1 MNYLNELNQKLI
13 KDSALKTIKIENEA
27 INALEKSINE
37 SFISS
42 VQLIFESKGRLIIS
56 GIGKSAII
64 AQKIVATLN
73 STGTAALF
81 MHAAEGIHGDLGM
94 IQKDDIVMLISK
106 SGESPE
112 IKVLIPLIKNFGN
125 KIIALCGN
133 EHSVLA
139 KQADY
144 FLDTTVKQEA
154 CPNNLAP
161 TSSTTAQ
168 LVLGD
173 AIAVALLN
181 LKGFTANDF
190 AKFHPGGTLGKQLYL
205 RVKSIAEENQ
215 KPIVFEDDSI
225 KKVIMEITSKRLG
238 ITVVLN
244 ENNKIIGVI
253 TDGDIRRMLEKYN
266 DLSDIKAKNIMSP
279 NLKTIEENT
288 LAVYALEMLRKNNI
302 SQLVVVNK
310 DEYKGIVHIHDL
322 LKEGII

>member
-1 MNYLNELNQKLI
+1 MKHTLNQDFI
-13 KDSALKTIKIENEA
+13 KNSALETIKIETET
-27 INALEKSINE
+27 INALVDSIDE
-37 SFISS
+37 QFVAS
-42 VQLIFESKGRLIIS
+42 VKQIYECKGRLIIS

-73 STGTAALF
+73 STGTASMY

-94 IQKDDIVMLISK
+94 IQKEDIVMLISK

-125 KIIALCGN
+125 QIIALCGN
-133 EHSVLA
+133 QHSVLA

-144 FLDTTVKQEA
+144 FINSTVKQEA

-173 AIAVALLN
+173 AIAVALLH
-181 LKGFTANDF
+181 LKGFTAKDF
-190 AKFHPGGTLGKQLYL
+190 AKFHPGGALGKQLYL
-205 RVKSIAEENQ
+205 IVQTIAETNET
-215 KPIVFEDDSI
+215 PMVFENDSI
-225 KKVIMEITSKRLG
+225 KKVIMEITGKRLG

-244 ENNKIIGVI
+244 EDKQIVGAI

-266 DLSDIKAKNIMSP
+266 NLADIQAKDIMTKHP
-279 NLKTIEENT
+279 KTIAENT
-288 LAVYALEMLRKNNI
+288 LAVYALEMMRKHNI
-302 SQLVVVNK
+302 SQLIVVK
-310 DEYKGIVHIHDL
+310 GQEYKGIVHIHDL

>member
-1 MNYLNELNQKLI
+1 
-13 KDSALKTIKIENEA
+13 
-27 INALEKSINE
+27 
-37 SFISS
+37 
-42 VQLIFESKGRLIIS
+42 
-56 GIGKSAII
+56 
-64 AQKIVATLN
+64 
-73 STGTAALF
+73 

-279 NLKTIEENT
+279 NPKTIEENT

>member
-1 MNYLNELNQKLI
+1 MNQKLI

-279 NLKTIEENT
+279 NPKTIEENT

>member
-279 NLKTIEENT
+279 NPKTIEENT